1 MNKAVIISVSVVV
14 GILVVA
20 LIVFLVVRAVR
31 LSKIRKSDEE
41 ANERVEQSAGNL
53 STCFGGNDN
62 IVSISQQGSRVTVL
76 LKNPELI
83 DKEAIDKELSSVM
96 YMGSKVVFVIGS
108 KSEEFS
114 RLLKEN
120 IDKQK

>member
-1 MNKAVIISVSVVV
+1 MNKTVIIVISAVAIALLAALAVFFIVR
-14 GILVVA
+14 GIKSA
-20 LIVFLVVRAVR
+20 
-31 LSKIRKSDEE
+31 KIRKSDEQADE
-41 ANERVEQSAGNL
+41 KVEESAGNL

-76 LKNPELI
+76 LKNPGII
-83 DKEAIDKELSSVM
+83 DKECINRELSSVM
-96 YMGSKVVFVIGS
+96 YMGNKVVFVIGS

-114 RLLKEN
+114 KLLKEN